1 MAQNPFSKYTPVDLT
16 LTQLCNNIVI
26 TMQIQTIFQAGN
38 SDVVA
43 LPRGLG
49 FKRGEKVV
57 VEKALDD
64 EDVITI
70 KKVSTKKAKD
80 SASSAEF
87 KRWLNN
93 VLEED
98 AEILDELANR

>member
-1 MAQNPFSKYTPVDLT
+1 
-16 LTQLCNNIVI
+16 
-26 TMQIQTIFQAGN
+26 MQVQTIFQAGN

-43 LPRGLG
+43 LPKELG
-49 FKRGEKVV
+49 FKRGEKVI
-57 VEKALDD
+57 VEKTSDS
-64 EDVITI
+64 EDVVTI
-70 KKVSTKKAKD
+70 KKVFAKKTKN
-80 SASSAEF
+80 SASDAEF

>member
-1 MAQNPFSKYTPVDLT
+1 M
-16 LTQLCNNIVI
+16 
-26 TMQIQTIFQAGN
+26 IQTIFQAGN

-43 LPRGLG
+43 LPKELG

-57 VEKALDD
+57 VEKDSD
-64 EDVITI
+64 NGVVTI
-70 KKVSTKKAKD
+70 KKVSLKKSKGTVSD
-80 SASSAEF
+80 VEF
-87 KRWLNN
+87 KKWLAD

>member
-1 MAQNPFSKYTPVDLT
+1 M
-16 LTQLCNNIVI
+16 
-26 TMQIQTIFQAGN
+26 IQTIFQAGN

-43 LPRGLG
+43 LPKELG

-57 VEKALDD
+57 VEKGSDNG
-64 EDVITI
+64 VVTI
-70 KKVSTKKAKD
+70 KKVSLKKSKGTVSD
-80 SASSAEF
+80 VEF
-87 KRWLNN
+87 KKWLAD